1 MLSSLLKMNK
11 TLTDKRADSI
21 AATAVGSRW
30 IAGIAA
36 GTSRG
41 VAVIAAAYASKKSH
55 CGHNSYKFHY
65 LIRVHSQ

>member
-11 TLTDKRADSI
+11 TLTDKRTDSI

-41 VAVIAAAYASKKSH
+41 VAVIAAAYASK
-55 CGHNSYKFHY
+55 
-65 LIRVHSQ
+65 LITLWT